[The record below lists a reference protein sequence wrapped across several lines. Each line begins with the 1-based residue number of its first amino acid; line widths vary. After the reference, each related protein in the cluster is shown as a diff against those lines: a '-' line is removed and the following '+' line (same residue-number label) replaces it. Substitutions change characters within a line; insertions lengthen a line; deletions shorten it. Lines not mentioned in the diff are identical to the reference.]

1 MRSDSKECASGSES
15 LPFGSQHP
23 STVALW
29 DGPCEFARCR
39 PFQAGFSR
47 VQNEGMALKRNLIFS
62 SLLFLLVLAATG
74 CKQKAAPAAAAG
86 MQALPVQ
93 TVAVSMSPVPDGSD
107 YTATIKSRRSATL
120 QPQVNGRLT
129 GISVRSGELV

>member
-1 MRSDSKECASGSES
+1 
-15 LPFGSQHP
+15 
-23 STVALW
+23 
-29 DGPCEFARCR
+29 
-39 PFQAGFSR
+39 
-47 VQNEGMALKRNLIFS
+47 MALKRNLIS
-62 SLLFLLVLAATG
+62 SLLFLLVLAAG

-129 GISVRSGELV
+129 GISVRSGELVRAGQVLMEIDPQYQMASVRSATATE